1 MIVDDK
7 LMKYVIFKRRTEKEV
22 RQKCQKLQYT
32 DEYVEEII
40 EYLSEN
46 NYINDKLYVEKYIQN
61 TIRLKTSSIYEMKI
75 DLLRRGV
82 DEDYIEEYINKRI
95 EELEEY
101 EQESAIKLAKKK
113 SASSELEK
121 IKKYLMTKG
130 YKYDSISLAIDN
142 LNEMK
147 DNI

>member
-7 LMKYVIFKRRTEKEV
+7 LMKYVIFKKRTEKEV

-32 DEYVEEII
+32 EEYIEEVI
-40 EYLSEN
+40 EYLTGN
-46 NYINDKLYVEKYIQN
+46 NYINDKIYVEKYIQN

-82 DEDYIEEYINKRI
+82 DEDYIEEYINENNI
-95 EELEEY
+95 ELEEY
-101 EQESAIKLAKKK
+101 EEESAIKLAKKK
-113 SASSELEK
+113 SGNTEIEK
-121 IKKYLMTKG
+121 IKKYLLTKG
-130 YKYDSISLAIDN
+130 YKYNSISQAIDN
-142 LNEMK
+142 LKEMK

>member
-1 MIVDDK
+1 MIIDDK

-32 DEYVEEII
+32 EEYIEEII
-40 EYLSEN
+40 EYLTEN
-46 NYINDKLYVEKYIQN
+46 NYINDKTYVDKYIQN
-61 TIRLKTSSIYEMKI
+61 AIRLKSSSIYELKI

-82 DEDYIEEYINKRI
+82 SEDYVEEYLSRNIM
-95 EELEEY
+95 ELEEY
-101 EQESAIKLAKKK
+101 EQKSAIKLAKKK
-113 SASSELEK
+113 IDNSGIEK
-121 IKKYLMTKG
+121 IKKYLLSKG

-142 LNEMK
+142 LKEMK

>member
-32 DEYVEEII
+32 EEYIEEII
-40 EYLSEN
+40 EYLTEN
-46 NYINDKLYVEKYIQN
+46 NYINDKTYVDKYIQN
-61 TIRLKTSSIYEMKI
+61 AIRLKSSSIYELKI

-82 DEDYIEEYINKRI
+82 SEDYVEEYLSRNIM
-95 EELEEY
+95 ELEEY
-101 EQESAIKLAKKK
+101 EQKSAIKLAKKK
-113 SASSELEK
+113 IDNSGIEK
-121 IKKYLMTKG
+121 IKKYLLSKG

-142 LNEMK
+142 LKEMK

>member
-1 MIVDDK
+1 MIIDDK

-32 DEYVEEII
+32 EEYIEEII
-40 EYLSEN
+40 EYLTEN

-61 TIRLKTSSIYEMKI
+61 TIRLKTSSVYEMKI
-75 DLLRRGV
+75 DLLRRGI
-82 DEDYIEEYINKRI
+82 DEDYIEEYLDKNIT
-95 EELEEY
+95 ELEEY
-101 EQESAIKLAKKK
+101 EKESAIKLAKKK
-113 SASSELEK
+113 MDNSEIEK
-121 IKKYLMTKG
+121 IKKYLLSKG

-142 LNEMK
+142 LKEMK